1 MRVAVDEAQ
10 AAMNSSSAA
19 VILFS
24 GLHRIEKLALG
35 LGRFKLDV
43 WRRASHRTERGCAKR
58 GAPADAILRRRE
70 FPARCCNAHPS
81 PLRGGWRGAA
91 GSGGVLAA
99 SALLQT
105 QARKIQR
112 RYNLPQRFP
121 PPVALRATPPREGE
135 GFVLHQCEARLARFV
150 SCMGERITPPRP
162 PLRRRRPKSFRR

>member
-70 FPARCCNAHPS
+70 FPARCRNAHPS
-81 PLRGGWRGAA
+81 PLRGGWPGAA

-99 SALLQT
+99 STLLRT
-105 QARKIQR
+105 RARGFGGVAIFPR
-112 RYNLPQRFP
+112 GPRPSRF
-121 PPVALRATPPREGE
+121 ARHPPREGE